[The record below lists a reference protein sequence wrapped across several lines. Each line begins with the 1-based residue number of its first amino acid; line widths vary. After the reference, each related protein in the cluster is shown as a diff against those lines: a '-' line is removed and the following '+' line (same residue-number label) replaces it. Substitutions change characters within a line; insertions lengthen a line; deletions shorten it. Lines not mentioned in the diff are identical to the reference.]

1 MPLMPAKV
9 KFRKSHRGVN
19 RGVAQRGQNVSFG
32 EYGLQAMEHCW
43 LSNKVIEAARIAITR
58 TMKRRGKVW
67 IRIFPHKSY
76 TKKPL
81 ETRMGK
87 GKGPVEGW
95 VAVIK
100 PGAVMFELDG
110 VPFGTAQQALRLAA
124 TKMPIRT
131 KLIARHH
138 SH

>member
-1 MPLMPAKV
+1 
-9 KFRKSHRGVN
+9 
-19 RGVAQRGQNVSFG
+19 
-32 EYGLQAMEHCW
+32 
-43 LSNKVIEAARIAITR
+43 
-58 TMKRRGKVW
+58 
-67 IRIFPHKSY
+67 
-76 TKKPL
+76 
-81 ETRMGK
+81 MGK

-100 PGAVMFELDG
+100 PGTVMFELDG